1 MRLLIITV
9 RSRATCFV
17 RSSSTIGWLSKFRP
31 NYGQSARSQV
41 SYCSLHL
48 GINLNNVSFLA
59 EIETMTYGTNPDWVN
74 AEATVVVEGAMEM
87 MKKKGTLAK
96 GLEGVTRAVEAG
108 VR

>member
-1 MRLLIITV
+1 MTHRHRQVEGDLFCSILLDHRVAMQIPAKLWEECTF
-9 RSRATCFV
+9 T
-17 RSSSTIGWLSKFRP
+17 
-31 NYGQSARSQV
+31 GQLLFIAPGHQ
-41 SYCSLHL
+41 
-48 GINLNNVSFLA
+48 LNNVSFVA

-87 MKKKGTLAK
+87 LKKKGTLAK